1 MRKNDKRSNRFL
13 AVFLAIVM
21 VIGLVIG
28 FDASVPVR
36 AAEAETTEEAA
47 PAEKTEQEVK
57 EEVAEETAADSEETD
72 SAESEDKAEET
83 GETENKEEAAESS
96 GKAETNQDSGEG
108 TGIVPGKAETNQDSG
123 EGTGIVPGEAETN
136 ENSEE
141 GTDIVSEEEE
151 KEDPEAIDEKS
162 KEPAFADLTP
172 EEQYK
177 ALLTMTEKE
186 AEEAISSLNEEQLKA
201 LTDYI
206 ENLPLPEKPR
216 TVVFTNAGPFKDPVS
231 VGRSKGRKLRTASK
245 APAKGKE
252 PPEGL
257 EMSKKA
263 TSNGDGTYTIEL
275 ETYTTGEVTSQE
287 ISVPVDIVLVLDQ
300 SGSMA
305 YDFSGNSSS
314 YANSRQKA
322 MKDAVVNFI
331 DSVHEQYSENADHRI
346 SIVTFGTNASDLI
359 GWTYV
364 DDSGASTLT
373 SSVNGLPQSP
383 SGATNVAAGMGR
395 AQHLVTDE
403 YNYTGD
409 NTTRQKVVV
418 VFTDGV
424 PTKESD
430 FNTGVANGALN
441 ASQNIKNAGATVYTV
456 GIFGGADP
464 DELYGASGYT
474 QNSNG
479 TVGSR
484 WYSSRILWFGDVDKA
499 DIPAGNR
506 FLNYLSSNFSNVSN
520 IGLTVYNRDYVFFAV
535 HGWDITA
542 NASRTTSGYYL
553 TADDSSSLNN
563 VFQSIASQIS
573 TPTISLG
580 TDTVIKDI
588 ISPQFQLPEN
598 ATVKFYTQNY
608 NGNNSW
614 GTKTQ
619 ITDSSVHLVETGD
632 NKNVSATGFDFD
644 ANCVTEDAK
653 EDGTHGKKLIIEITV
668 EPDPNFLGGNVNT
681 NGDDSGVVSGG
692 ETIANFTVD
701 PVDVPLKKLE
711 AQLTDKN
718 IYLST
723 EDKLAEIFN
732 KADQKFTVSNAD
744 GNNSH
749 EANFEEI
756 FNGENNAAV
765 DVTFEIYD
773 GATKIESFTIPH
785 GETSGNWSSEEP
797 PVLTADS
804 YTIKCVVT
812 DIKNTENATTGTET
826 ANINVFKP
834 IITYED
840 KNVYYKGQQIPKGSI
855 APTKIEWKNG
865 ETLDTEVTMDTGKPT
880 LTYEYSGITDGTV
893 DQTTDYTVSVTKVMS
908 DAQEDY
914 DLLVKAPDEVTF
926 LRDCDKEE
934 LDDEEASASKA
945 FKIHVYMPSY
955 EFADMEKYYG
965 ETISFT
971 APDPTWDNDGV
982 TMNNDKPEFTVT
994 LTPASGAVNE
1004 NDYVAVKEDFDVA
1017 AVIKAGNTDITS
1029 ALISAGKITRT
1040 CDIEGEECGDNPE
1053 VTASKAFVVHVK
1065 TITLDVEKK
1074 IAGLVADLTKTY
1086 NFTVTVTP
1094 APESGLPSETKSQ
1107 ALGNKDKLEMD
1118 GLPKGATF
1126 TITETSVPENYSVTA
1141 KVNGEDASVTDG
1153 TENGAKVVTGTLT
1166 ADENHIIV
1174 TNKLEEI
1181 PLTGINVPVIY
1192 LELLII
1198 FGAVISVA
1206 LIALRVRRNREIRNR

>member
-57 EEVAEETAADSEETD
+57 EEAAEEETAVDPEETD
-72 SAESEDKAEET
+72 SAKSEDEAEET
-83 GETENKEEAAESS
+83 DETENKEEAVESS
-96 GKAETNQDSGEG
+96 GE
-108 TGIVPGKAETNQDSG
+108 AETNQDSG

-216 TVVFTNAGPFKDPVS
+216 TIVFTNAGPFKDPVS
-231 VGRSKGRKLRTASK
+231 VSRSKGKKLRTASK

-257 EMSKKA
+257 EMSKSA
-263 TSNGDGTYTIEL
+263 ASNGDGTYTIEL

-305 YDFSGNSSS
+305 YDFNGNSSS
-314 YANSRQKA
+314 YTNSRQKA
-322 MKDAVVNFI
+322 MKDAVMNFI

-346 SIVTFGTNASDLI
+346 SIVTFGTNASDLK

-373 SSVNGLPQSP
+373 SSVSGLPQSP

-424 PTKESD
+424 PTTESD
-430 FNTGVANGALN
+430 FSTGVANGAIN
-441 ASQNIKNAGATVYTV
+441 AAKNIKDANATVYTV
-456 GIFGGADP
+456 GIFTGADP
-464 DELYGASGYT
+464 NQTYGSTGFH

-479 TVGSR
+479 NVGSH
-484 WYSSRILWFGDVDKA
+484 WADFSIWNIGDIKRY

-506 FLNYLSSNFSNVSN
+506 FLNYLSSNYNN
-520 IGLTVYNRDYVFFAV
+520 ATAIGLKNYNAKILGIGYT
-535 HGWDITA
+535 GWEITQ
-542 NASRTTSGYYL
+542 NFSRTNTGYYL
-553 TADDSSSLNN
+553 TADDSSSLDS

-598 ATVKFYTQNY
+598 ATVKFYTQDY

-619 ITDSSVHLVETGD
+619 ITDGSVHLVETSD
-632 NKNVSATGFDFD
+632 DKNVSATGFDFD

-744 GNNSH
+744 GINSH
-749 EANFEEI
+749 EAKFEDI

-773 GATKIESFTIPH
+773 GETKIESFTIPH
-785 GETSGNWSSEEP
+785 GEISGNWSSEEP

-826 ANINVFKP
+826 ANINIFKP
-834 IITYED
+834 IITYKD
-840 KNVYYKGQQIPKGSI
+840 KNVYYKGQQIPKSSI
-855 APTKIEWKNG
+855 APTKIEWKHG
-865 ETLDTEVTMDTGKPT
+865 ETLDTEVIMDTGKPT

-934 LDDEEASASKA
+934 LDDEEASASEA

-971 APDPTWDNDGV
+971 APDPIWDNDGV
-982 TMNNDKPEFTVT
+982 TMNNNKPEFTVT
-994 LTPASGAVNE
+994 LTPSSGAVNE
-1004 NDYVAVKEDFDVA
+1004 NDYVVVKEDFDVA

-1074 IAGLVADLTKTY
+1074 IAGLVADLTKKY